1 MHGRSEAPLP
11 RLEARNPKAEV
22 SVVHHMRLRALR
34 LSITLLAL
42 AAAGALGQ
50 AETDGLS
57 QRPWFE
63 ARTANFQIFSCGP
76 TQEVARLAVRLEQFR
91 DAYSRLAGAQAVASP
106 PIIVMAFP
114 DQASMRPFLPLYQGK
129 PANLAALFSRGSDQ
143 NLIVLPLAT
152 LETGSLR
159 MVFHEYTHLLLR
171 HNDPYWPLWLTE
183 GMAEIYATFEV
194 YGGYHARIGKPIESH
209 VRFLQ
214 QTPLMPLNQLF
225 AVARGSPEYNERQH
239 QGVFYS
245 ESWLLTH
252 YLMLGGNP
260 AHKANF
266 RRLTPLLR
274 LGQSP
279 EQAFTNALHT
289 SLPAMEGELRAYL
302 ARGNFGSLELTLN
315 ASVDTP
321 RSFVTRSLTSMEVCY
336 RLGDELLHIGRLE
349 AAEAYFLRAK
359 RLGPESPLPYEGLG
373 MLAARRG
380 QPAEAVRLLRRAMRL
395 GPLNFLGHYTYA
407 REQYLL
413 TGTGLNAQPV
423 DKETAPEIRAELQKS
438 LALMPDFGPAHHL
451 LGFFE
456 MVQGENL
463 ADAEKHIQRAI
474 QLEPENQSYLLTLAQ
489 AQLAHQDPA
498 AARRTLEPL
507 RLPYVE
513 PQIRARAEQMI
524 KTLGQ

>member
-1 MHGRSEAPLP
+1 MLR
-11 RLEARNPKAEV
+11 
-22 SVVHHMRLRALR
+22 RALGII
-34 LSITLLAL
+34 STLLAL
-42 AAAGALGQ
+42 AAAVASGQPAADAL
-50 AETDGLS
+50 T
-57 QRPWFE
+57 QRHWFE
-63 ARTANFQIFSCGP
+63 ARTAYFQIFSCGP

-129 PANLAALFSRGSDQ
+129 PANLAAFFSRGSDQ
-143 NLIVLPLAT
+143 NLMALPLSS
-152 LETGSLR
+152 LETGSLK

-171 HNDPYWPLWLTE
+171 HNEPYWPLWLTE

-194 YGGYHARIGKPIESH
+194 YGGNHARIGKPIESH
-209 VRFLQ
+209 VRFLEH
-214 QTPLMPLNQLF
+214 TPLMPLSELF
-225 AVARGSPEYNERQH
+225 AVTRGSPEYNEREH

-266 RRLTPLLR
+266 RQLTPLLR

-289 SLPAMEGELRAYL
+289 SLPAMESELRAYL
-302 ARGNFGSLELTLN
+302 ARGKFGSLELTLS
-315 ASVDTP
+315 ASVETP
-321 RSFVTRSLTSMEVCY
+321 RSFAMRGLTPMEVYY

-349 AAEAYFLRAK
+349 AAEAYFVQARK
-359 RLGPESPLPYEGLG
+359 LGPASPLPYEGLG
-373 MLAARRG
+373 LLASRRG
-380 QPAEAVRLLRRAMRL
+380 QHSEAVRLLRQAMQL

-407 REQYLL
+407 REKYML
-413 TGTGLNAQPV
+413 TGEGPNLHSLE
-423 DKETAPEIRAELQKS
+423 KEAAAEIRAELQKS

-456 MVQGENL
+456 MVQGEDM
-463 ADAEKHIQRAI
+463 AGAEKHIERAI
-474 QLEPENQSYLLTLAQ
+474 QLEPENLSYLLTLAQ
-489 AQLAHQDPA
+489 AQLASRDPA
-498 AARRTLEPL
+498 AARRTLKSL

-513 PQIRARAEQMI
+513 PQIRAHAEEMI
-524 KTLGQ
+524 KSLGP

>member
-1 MHGRSEAPLP
+1 M
-11 RLEARNPKAEV
+11 
-22 SVVHHMRLRALR
+22 LRQALGI
-34 LSITLLAL
+34 SGTLLAL
-42 AAAGALGQ
+42 AAVAAAGEPGTEAL
-50 AETDGLS
+50 T
-57 QRPWFE
+57 QRHWFE
-63 ARTANFQIFSCGP
+63 ARTAYFQIYSCGP

-129 PANLAALFSRGSDQ
+129 PANLAAFFSRGSDQ
-143 NLIVLPLAT
+143 NLMALPLSS
-152 LETGSLR
+152 LETGSLK

-171 HNDPYWPLWLTE
+171 HNEPYWPLWLTE

-194 YGGYHARIGKPIESH
+194 YGGYHARIGKPINSH
-209 VRFLQ
+209 LRFLEH
-214 QTPLMPLNQLF
+214 TPLLPLSQLF
-225 AVARGSPEYNERQH
+225 AVTRGSPEYNEREH

-252 YLMLGGNP
+252 YLMLGGSP

-266 RRLTPLLR
+266 RQLTPLLR

-279 EQAFTNALHT
+279 EQAFTNALRT
-289 SLPAMEGELRAYL
+289 SLPAMESELRAYL
-302 ARGNFGSLELTLN
+302 ARGKFGSLELTLT
-315 ASVDTP
+315 ASVETP
-321 RSFVTRSLTSMEVCY
+321 RSFATRGLTPMEVYY

-349 AAEAYFLRAK
+349 AAETYFVQARK
-359 RLGPESPLPYEGLG
+359 LGPASPLPYEGLG
-373 MLAARRG
+373 LLAARRG
-380 QPAEAVRLLRRAMRL
+380 QHSEAVRYLQQAIRL

-407 REQYLL
+407 REKYLL
-413 TGTGLNAQPV
+413 TGDGQNLHPLEKA
-423 DKETAPEIRAELQKS
+423 AAAEIRVELQKS

-456 MVQGENL
+456 LVQGEDL
-463 ADAEKHIQRAI
+463 AGAEKHIERAI

-489 AQLAHQDPA
+489 AQLASRNPA
-498 AARRTLEPL
+498 AARRTLEAL

-513 PQIRARAEQMI
+513 PQIRTHAEEMI
-524 KTLGQ
+524 KSLGP